1 MRLTRRDDGTIVA
14 DFQGLYGP
22 RLQLTV
28 KSFVDG
34 LRYGERAEILVDDPE
49 THEPII
55 MALRELC
62 KRVQQGDACEGTFR
76 IRVRK

>member
-1 MRLTRRDDGTIVA
+1 MRLTKKTDGTVVA

-28 KSFVDG
+28 KSFIEG

-62 KRVQQGDACEGTFR
+62 GRVQHGDAREGTFR

>member
-1 MRLTRRDDGTIVA
+1 MKLTKRDDGTIVA

-28 KSFVDG
+28 KSFIGG
-34 LRYGERAEILVDDPE
+34 LRYGESAEILLDDPE
-49 THEPII
+49 THEPIV

-62 KRVQQGDACEGTFR
+62 LQVRQEDPLRGTFK
-76 IRVRK
+76 INVRK